1 MRRIALKGFSS
12 AAHVG
17 HDDPERSRRAQSA
30 PVTKRFRQKPLF
42 TGEAR
47 LRVIARRSTGLR
59 EFYAIDASGGL
70 PISTIASERPRTVRT
85 EPLAE
90 WP

>member
-1 MRRIALKGFSS
+1 MTRIALKGFWS

-17 HDDPERSRRAQSA
+17 RHDPERSRRAQSA
-30 PVTKRFRQKPLF
+30 PVTKRFRQKPLL

-59 EFYAIDASGGL
+59 EFYAIDDAL
-70 PISTIASERPRTVRT
+70 NAQY
-85 EPLAE
+85 
-90 WP
+90 